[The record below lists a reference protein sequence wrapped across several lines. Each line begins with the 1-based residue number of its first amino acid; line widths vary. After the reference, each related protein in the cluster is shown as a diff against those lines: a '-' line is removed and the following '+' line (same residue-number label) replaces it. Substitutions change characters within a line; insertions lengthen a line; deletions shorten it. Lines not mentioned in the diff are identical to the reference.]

1 MTAAPFAA
9 EAGNAEDGED
19 LTGLLGGTAPVR
31 RGGGGAWWEA
41 QEDDV
46 GGAAGGGGRGAGA
59 GGR

>member
-9 EAGNAEDGED
+9 EAGNAEDGEE

-31 RGGGGAWWEA
+31 RGGGGAWEA

-46 GGAAGGGGRGAGA
+46 GGAASGGGRGAGA